1 MKKFVSL
8 SGKPMIN
15 IDQIHYITKQER
27 YTETTDGVRRYTFS
41 IKFTFADN
49 RTTAWDYL
57 AEGSIAAL
65 KAEDDRDHDY
75 GILESALNILYK

>member
-15 IDQIHYITKQER
+15 IDQIHYLEKDER
-27 YTETTDGVRRYTFS
+27 YTETTDGVRRYVFR
-41 IKFTFADN
+41 IKFMFADN
-49 RTTAWDYL
+49 RTASWDYL
-57 AEGSIAAL
+57 AEGSIAAA

-75 GILESALNILYK
+75 GILDAALNILYK